1 MSELV
6 VDTSTVATALG
17 QDHRAQHYSRGDVEI
32 RFVQQPPLAQRGG
45 TAFREYGVQVELL
58 VRIRVAK
65 NAATLVGT
73 GGYPIK

>member
-32 RFVQQPPLAQRGG
+32 RF
-45 TAFREYGVQVELL
+45 E
-58 VRIRVAK
+58 
-65 NAATLVGT
+65 NAEKGLKMDV
-73 GGYPIK
+73 PRL